1 MRVLR
6 DAVIERVDHQELVAL
21 SQTPA
26 AIGDEMFMELFSVHG
41 CLALQV
47 RVVDSCPVVIAG
59 SVRHRVRVAVTKA
72 GALETE
78 PKSRPLGDSSTT
90 PEVA

>member
-21 SQTPA
+21 SQAPA
-26 AIGDEMFMELFSVHG
+26 VIGDEMFMELFSG
-41 CLALQV
+41 NGSLALQV
-47 RVVDSCPVVIAG
+47 RVLASCPVVING
-59 SVRHRVRVAVTKA
+59 SVRHRLRVAVTRA
-72 GALETE
+72 DVLETE
-78 PKSRPLGDSSTT
+78 SSRKPLADSPKT